1 VDISLYCSP
10 TQLILLVGSVNNRLA
25 TIDEFR
31 VIPLPDRA
39 MINGVITDKDTMVR
53 FLQGVSQQFGPYNQD
68 AVLVLESNNIRTK
81 IMTLPA
87 VKENQLFDF
96 VQRDFGEISESE
108 DDVFDFT
115 VLGPNSQEG
124 GLEVLG
130 IAAGKVLLQNYIDV
144 ITAANFK
151 LKRIDVG
158 SNALAKI
165 AYFIPQL
172 QSSSSIL
179 VYVDDMAL
187 SITLFEQGVYRISQK
202 YRLLNPNGTVERQQE
217 VVSNISSMVQ
227 FQKSQRREINIDA
240 IHVLGLPSQ
249 YMPAFMEA
257 TRFLEIP
264 VFELSLN
271 NQIKLTG
278 KANFDQANFV
288 SSRYLYNLGA
298 MIRR

>member
-1 VDISLYCSP
+1 L
-10 TQLILLVGSVNNRLA
+10 LLLVGNVSGQLA
-25 TIDEFR
+25 TVDEFR
-31 VIPLPDRA
+31 MVPLPERA

-53 FLQGVSQQFGPYNQD
+53 FLQDISQQFGPYGQD

-87 VKENQLFDF
+87 MKENKLSPF
-96 VQRDFGEISESE
+96 VQQDFGEISEGG

-115 VLGPNSQEG
+115 VLGPNNKTG

-144 ITAANFK
+144 LTAANFT

-165 AYFIPQL
+165 ARFIPQL
-172 QSSSSIL
+172 QSSSIL

-202 YRLLNPNGTVERQQE
+202 YRLLNPPGTVERQQE

-227 FQKSQRREINIDA
+227 FQKSQHREITIDA
-240 IHVLGLPSQ
+240 IHVLGLSSEHI
-249 YMPAFMEA
+249 PAFIEA

-271 NQIKLTG
+271 SQIKLTG
-278 KANFDQANFV
+278 KANFDQASFI
-288 SSRYLYNLGA
+288 SSKYLYNIGA